1 MRISLALIA
10 FISSLFLISCEKMEG
25 NKDAQF
31 RVYLTDH
38 PYLAESVNVEIQ
50 GIKVKFSGTVESAN
64 STNVGKSEDWV
75 WLETKAGIYDLL
87 AYKNGKSVLLALGG
101 VPGGH
106 VKEIRFVLGKNNTI
120 KIDGNSFPMQL
131 PSGSEFGF
139 KIPFVKQL
147 AMPRDSVTI
156 DFNAALSITQPSP
169 GVFKL
174 NPVLQIK

>member
-1 MRISLALIA
+1 MRLSFTLFTIL
-10 FISSLFLISCEKMEG
+10 SSLFLIGCEKIEG

-38 PYLAESVNVEIQ
+38 PYLAESVNIEIL
-50 GIKVKFSGTVESAN
+50 GIKVKYCGTVENAN
-64 STNVGKSEDWV
+64 STYTGKSEEWV
-75 WLETKAGIYDLL
+75 WLDTKTGMYNLL
-87 AYKNGKSVLLALGG
+87 DYKNGKSVLIAIGG

-106 VKEIRFVLGKNNTI
+106 VKEIRFVIGKNNTI

-131 PSGSEFGF
+131 PTGSEFGF

-156 DFNAALSITQPSP
+156 DFNAALSISQPTP
-169 GVFKL
+169 GIFKL
-174 NPVLQIK
+174 SPVLQIK